1 MNNLKKLALGLLV
14 SAMAIGFS
22 AFKTSE
28 KAKFAQEVFYN
39 ISGAPNNIAS
49 NYVYR
54 PDGACALNT
63 LKKCSATWN
72 YTGTLSEGDNPNG
85 SKVSTTDSPGAWD
98 GN

>member
-14 SAMAIGFS
+14 GAIAIGFS
-22 AFKTSE
+22 AFKSSE

-39 ISGAPNNIAS
+39 ISGTQSNIAS

-54 PDGACALNT
+54 PDGDCSPAS
-63 LKKCSATWN
+63 LKVCSATWN
-72 YTGTLSEGDNPNG
+72 YTGTLTEGANPNG
-85 SKVSTTDSPGAWD
+85 SKVSTTDSPGQWD